1 MALRLCFHIW
11 VSTFCEESIKKLKW
25 RDRVVRQTALVDLRI
40 SSKAIISPPVA
51 LCIICEGGLLPVM
64 APWLSR
70 ITFTASGLVKM
81 MTVLSKSLTF
91 QRKNTVR
98 ILPGYSE
105 GV

>member
-1 MALRLCFHIW
+1 
-11 VSTFCEESIKKLKW
+11 
-25 RDRVVRQTALVDLRI
+25 
-40 SSKAIISPPVA
+40 
-51 LCIICEGGLLPVM
+51 M

-98 ILPGYSE
+98 IIPGYSE
-105 GV
+105 RV